1 METILSE
8 FHFIRPLWFFALIPS
23 IVLFVFLLRKFQ
35 RSSQWQ
41 SLIDSKLL
49 PFLIEGQLS
58 SQQKLP
64 MIGIF
69 VIWCLLIFAMAGP
82 TWEKKPQPIQQDGSA
97 LVILWDLS
105 PSMNAEDI
113 KPSRLIRSRLK
124 LVDLLDTR
132 IEGVTALIA
141 YAGDAHVVTPLTDD
155 TKTIKSLLPGLSPG
169 IMPLQGSNPEQAL
182 EFANELLKETGVIT
196 GDIVFVTDEIAYSA
210 HRQLSITA
218 ETSQHRITV
227 WGIGTSEGAPI
238 PLSNGRFAKKRNG
251 EIVLA
256 KVNHQG
262 LSDAAISM
270 KGTYIPFSND
280 DADIQSILHFGF
292 EETMEKESDNKRL
305 SDEWHEQGHW
315 LILIVLPF
323 AALLFRRGWLLCFG
337 FGILLNPSPSYAF
350 GWQDLWKTKDQQA
363 QELLQNDQAEAAAN
377 TFNDPDWKA
386 IADYKNG
393 DYDEAISQF
402 NQGDDA
408 QSKYN
413 LGNALTQQGDY
424 EAATKAYDEAL
435 KAQPDFPE
443 AEANQSIAKQ
453 LKAIAE
459 QEQEQEQQ
467 NSNQKQDGE
476 ENQEQGDQQDSQDQ
490 ENQSSDQQ
498 PDGEQSDQ
506 KQEQESE
513 DSKDSQEESSDDQ
526 SESSKK
532 SAEEK
537 QEAEKQQEAL
547 DKHYKDDKKQDDSEE
562 QSEEQSHSQQQEE
575 QDISEEEKEAAKKA
589 EQEKEDAE
597 QTDQPQ
603 PVPEKPELSEEEQEQ
618 QQALNQWLRRVPD
631 DPSGLMRNKFQ
642 YEYNKRRRESF
653 DRPMRSPDGQQNE
666 ERW

>member
-8 FHFIRPLWFFALIPS
+8 FHFIRPWCFLAVIPS
-23 IVLFVFLLRKFQ
+23 SILFYFLLQNFQ

-58 SQQKLP
+58 NQQKLP

-69 VIWCLLIFAMAGP
+69 VIWCLLIIAMAGP

-169 IMPLQGSNPEQAL
+169 IMPQQGSNPEQAL
-182 EFANELLKETGVIT
+182 ELAYELLKETGVIK
-196 GDIVFVTDEIAYSA
+196 GYIVFVTDEIAYSA

-218 ETSQHRITV
+218 ESNQHRITV

-251 EIVLA
+251 EIVLV

-270 KGTYIPFSND
+270 NGTYIPFSND

-292 EETMEKESDNKRL
+292 EESMEKESDNKRL

-315 LILIVLPF
+315 LILLILPF

-337 FGILLNPSPSYAF
+337 FAVFLNPSPSYAF

-363 QELLQNDQAEAAAN
+363 QELLQNDQTEAAAN
-377 TFNDPDWKA
+377 TFSDPNWKA

-453 LKAIAE
+453 LKAMAE
-459 QEQEQEQQ
+459 QQQ
-467 NSNQKQDGE
+467 DQKQDGE
-476 ENQEQGDQQDSQDQ
+476 ENQEQSDQQDSQDQ

-498 PDGEQSDQ
+498 SDGEQSDQ
-506 KQEQESE
+506 EKESK
-513 DSKDSQEESSDDQ
+513 DSKDSQEESSDEQ

-532 SAEEK
+532 SDKEK
-537 QEAEKQQEAL
+537 QDAL
-547 DKHYKDDKKQDDSEE
+547 DKHYKDDEQDDPEE

-575 QDISEEEKEAAKKA
+575 QGSTEEEKEAAKKA
-589 EQEKEDAE
+589 EQEKEDTE
-597 QTDQPQ
+597 QTGEPQ
-603 PVPEKPELSEEEQEQ
+603 QVPEKPELSEEEQEQ

-631 DPSGLMRNKFQ
+631 DPSGLMRNKFE

>member
-182 EFANELLKETGVIT
+182 ELANELLKETGVIT

-315 LILIVLPF
+315 LILFVLPF

-459 QEQEQEQQ
+459 QQQEQQ
-467 NSNQKQDGE
+467 NSDQKQDGE

-547 DKHYKDDKKQDDSEE
+547 DKHYKDDKEQDDAEE
-562 QSEEQSHSQQQEE
+562 QQDEQSHSQQQEE

-603 PVPEKPELSEEEQEQ
+603 PVPEKPELSAEEQEQ